1 MGRSLT
7 NGDWRKTEE
16 HGEDSVEEY
25 PERSDRCDK
34 QVMLS
39 FRIHLRGVM
48 EKDWEG
54 NDWGQNMETWMPSWD
69 DTSLHKLLQC
79 AYGDSLG

>member
-54 NDWGQNMETWMPSWD
+54 NDW
-69 DTSLHKLLQC
+69 
-79 AYGDSLG
+79 